1 MPARQ
6 HDRDLLDDEES
17 MAEPTGPLTRHVD
30 AGPYPARKGLQL
42 TGGMAAGEILFCED
56 GLSFWGGVDPD
67 TGIIIDAHHPACGQS
82 VVGKVVVMP
91 TSRGSCSGSGVL
103 LALALNGLA
112 PAALIFTEAEEI
124 LTLGA
129 LVATQL
135 FERPVPVIRVPAQLF
150 PQLSTASQAVITDR
164 SLQTDATMIPLD
176 DVDLSNMELTA
187 SDRSMLEGG
196 AGPVT
201 AMAMDIICRL
211 AVMQGATSL
220 VDVTRGHIDG
230 CILAH
235 DANLK
240 FAETMAAK
248 GARTIIPTTM
258 NAISVDRRNW
268 RQQGV
273 EDAFG
278 RRASRLADS
287 YVEMGA
293 LPSFTCAPYLLD
305 DPPAEGESVGWSE
318 SNAVIFANS
327 VIGARTLKIPDYLD
341 LFVAMTGRAPCY
353 GTYSDRGRRA
363 RRIVEMAE
371 IPPDVDDGF
380 WPLLGWVLDTL
391 SPDRIPR
398 LCGLERMSVST
409 DAMKALC
416 ASFGSTSGAPML
428 HVAGHTPEAE
438 MMPAPDADQCRIGLR
453 MLADAWKQLNSGGE
467 HIDLVAIGS
476 PHVSLAELCRMDS
489 LFDGRPCHEDVDVIV
504 TVGRDILARARQD
517 GVADRLEASGVTF
530 YSDLC
535 WCSITPPLFPTKT
548 RVLMTN
554 SGKYAHYATGLSGC
568 HVRLGGIAACIE
580 AAVSGFAPMALPR
593 WLQPVGGAD

>member
-1 MPARQ
+1 M
-6 HDRDLLDDEES
+6 D
-17 MAEPTGPLTRHVD
+17 VD
-30 AGPYPARKGLQL
+30 AGPRPAQTGLRL
-42 TGGMAAGEILFCED
+42 TGTTAAGEILFCEE

-67 TGIIIDAHHPACGQS
+67 TGTVIDAHHPACGQS
-82 VVGKVVVMP
+82 VVGKIVVMP

-112 PAALIFTEAEEI
+112 PAALIFKEAEEI

-129 LVATQL
+129 LVAAKL
-135 FERPVPVIRVPAQLF
+135 FARPLPVIRVPAQTF
-150 PQLSTASQAVITDR
+150 PQLAAASQAVITD
-164 SLQTDATMIPLD
+164 SVLQLDAAMIPLH
-176 DVDLSNMELTA
+176 DVDLSKMDLTA
-187 SDRSMLEGG
+187 SDRSLLSGG
-196 AGPVT
+196 SGPVT

-248 GARTIIPTTM
+248 GARTIIPTTI

-268 RQQGV
+268 QEQGV
-273 EDAFG
+273 DDAFG

-327 VIGARTLKIPDYLD
+327 VLGARTMKIPDYLD
-341 LFVAMTGRAPCY
+341 LFVAMTGRAPFY
-353 GTYSDRGRRA
+353 GAYADRGRRA
-363 RRIVEMAE
+363 QRIVELAE
-371 IPPDVDDGF
+371 MPPHVDDGF
-380 WPLLGWVLDTL
+380 WPILGWVLGRL

-398 LCGLERMSVST
+398 LCGLEEMPIGT

-428 HVAGHTPEAE
+428 HIAGHTPEAD
-438 MMPAPDADQCRIGLR
+438 MMPTPEADRWRIDLR
-453 MLADAWKQLNSGGE
+453 MLSDAWTQLNSGGE

-476 PHVSLAELCRMDS
+476 PHVSLAELCLMDS
-489 LFDGRPCHEDVDVIV
+489 FLAGRACHEDVDVIV
-504 TVGRDILARARQD
+504 TVGRDVLARARQD
-517 GVADRLEASGVTF
+517 GVANRLEASGVTF
-530 YSDLC
+530 YADLC
-535 WCSITPPLFPTKT
+535 WCSITPPLFPAKT

-568 HVRLGGIAACIE
+568 KVRLGGIAACIE
-580 AAVSGFAPMALPR
+580 AAVSGFAQMAPPR
-593 WLQPVGGAD
+593 WLQPIGGAD